1 LIIHSYYLI
10 YHYDYP
16 NTGEHYRLFIKYGI
30 EPDCRL
36 NIYALNEIY
45 LIWSTSKCS
54 NAFCLHQVV
63 SLCSAA

>member
-16 NTGEHYRLFIKYGI
+16 NAGERLFIKYNGV
-30 EPDCRL
+30 EPGCRL

-54 NAFCLHQVV
+54 NAFCLRQVV